1 VTSAFPPEDEAKG
14 PGPRSRVFVDWT
26 LRYGRWIWTCALLLA
41 IPATARTA
49 SLYMHLKSDV
59 EALLPRSAPSVLAVD
74 ELRARMPGLQHL
86 GVVVDT
92 GDAAHVAAGERFID
106 DLAAR
111 VRAYPPDMVRAVRL
125 GDHEERAFL
134 EAHAALYADPADL
147 RAVAERIE
155 ARRDWEVA
163 RETGA
168 SLDDDGDAPKL
179 DFSDIEAKYKAR
191 LPSKG
196 KADGDRYSS
205 EELHLVLMLIEVG
218 GFSSGSGQGA
228 LLDMVKGDI
237 AALGGTARYAPG
249 MKVGYSGDV
258 AISVEEL
265 SALLAD
271 LSISSLL
278 VIFAVIFV
286 IVVYYQWWRSV
297 LILVPPLLL
306 AAVYSFTIAS
316 LPPFGVTELNSNTAF
331 LGSIIVGNGINFG
344 IVLLARYVE
353 ERRSAAG
360 VRDALVTAVWSARAG
375 TLSAAAAASA
385 SYASLCITQ
394 FRGFRQ
400 FGIIGG
406 IGMVLSWGLAFL
418 LVPPLTAWL
427 DRGPETAPRPRRE
440 ATRIVSVVASLVARF
455 RVPVVALGVAL
466 TVAAL
471 VLVRGFSMRQVEY
484 DFSKLRRA
492 DTWVSGEG
500 YWGGRMDELLGTY
513 LTPVVFLG
521 DDPGEMRALEA
532 AAKERVKTPPLADMV
547 SELRGVSDVLPPDQ
561 DAKIALA
568 ARIREDMTPKMRSL
582 LAPDK
587 RDEIERL
594 LGAED
599 LRPITAADLPARFT
613 IALRE
618 HDGSMGKTVLV
629 FPRPSKALWEGPP
642 LVAFVG
648 ALRDLARAASP
659 DHPARVAGSLP
670 ISADI
675 LASIQRDGPIASLA
689 AFMGVVA
696 VTVILLRLRAPTLYV
711 VGALAVGVVWLAGA
725 TMALGVKINF
735 ANFIA
740 FPITFGI
747 GVDYAVN
754 VISRY
759 VQDGRRDIV
768 AAVRT
773 TGSAVAL
780 CSLTTT
786 IGYASLLVAENRALY
801 LFGLVAVLGEIA
813 CLTAA
818 LTFMPAAILVIE
830 KTSRDPGGAP
840 RPAE

>member
-1 VTSAFPPEDEAKG
+1 VSAAGFG
-14 PGPRSRVFVDWT
+14 RTGGFVDWT
-26 LRYGRWIWTCALLLA
+26 LRHGRLLWILAVLLA

-49 SLYMHLKSDV
+49 SLYIHLKSDV
-59 EALLPRSAPSVLAVD
+59 EELLPRSAPSVLAVD

-86 GVVVDT
+86 GVLVDV
-92 GDAAHVAAGERFID
+92 GDPAYLAAGERFID
-106 DLAAR
+106 DLAAK
-111 VRAYPPDMVRAVRL
+111 VRAYPSDMVRAVRV
-125 GDHEERAFL
+125 GNHDERAFL
-134 EAHAALYADPADL
+134 EAHAALYADLGDL
-147 RAVAERIE
+147 RTIAERIE

-163 RETGA
+163 HETGA
-168 SLDDDGDAPKL
+168 SLDDDGEAPKL
-179 DFSDIEAKYKAR
+179 DFSDIEATYKAR
-191 LPSKG
+191 LPAKG
-196 KADGDRYSS
+196 ATDGDRYSS
-205 EELHLVLMLIEVG
+205 KALHLTLMLIEVG
-218 GFSSGSGQGA
+218 GFSSGSGQGV
-228 LLDMVKGDI
+228 LLDKVKADI
-237 AALGGTARYAPG
+237 AALGGTDHYAPG

-271 LSISSLL
+271 LSISSVL
-278 VIFAVIFV
+278 VIFAVVAV
-286 IVVYYQWWRSV
+286 IVLYYKWWRSV

-306 AAVYSFTIAS
+306 AAVYSFAIAS

-353 ERRSAAG
+353 ERRRAAG

-375 TLSAAAAASA
+375 TLSAALAASV

-406 IGMVLSWGLAFL
+406 IGMVLSWVLAFV

-440 ATRIVSVVASLVARF
+440 SAGIVSAVAKVVARF
-455 RVPVVALGVAL
+455 RVPVAVAGVAITL
-466 TVAAL
+466 GAL
-471 VLVRGFSMRQVEY
+471 ATVRGFSMRQVEY

-513 LTPVVFLG
+513 LTPVVLLG
-521 DDPGEMRALEA
+521 DDPGEMAAIEA
-532 AAKERVKTPPLADMV
+532 AAKERVKEPPLADMV
-547 SELRGVSDVLPPDQ
+547 SELRGASDVLPDHQ
-561 DAKIALA
+561 EAKIVEA

-582 LAPDK
+582 LAPGK
-587 RDEIERL
+587 RDEVDRL

-599 LRPITAADLPARFT
+599 LKPITAADLPPRFT
-613 IALRE
+613 VAMRE
-618 HDGSMGKTVLV
+618 HDRSMGKTVLV

-648 ALRDLARAASP
+648 ALRDLASVASP
-659 DHPARVAGSLP
+659 ERPARVAGSLP

-675 LASIQRDGPIASLA
+675 LASIQRDGPIASGA
-689 AFMGVVA
+689 AFLGVVI
-696 VTVILLRLRAPTLYV
+696 VTVLLLRFRASTLYV
-711 VGALAVGVVWLAGA
+711 VGALAVGVLWLAGA
-725 TMALGVKINF
+725 TMVLGVKINF

-754 VISRY
+754 VISRH
-759 VQDGRRDIV
+759 VQDGRRDIM

-786 IGYASLLVAENRALY
+786 IGYASLLVAENRALF
-801 LFGLVAVLGEIA
+801 LFGLVAVLGEVA

-818 LTFMPAAILVIE
+818 LTFMPAVILVIE
-830 KTSRDPGGAP
+830 RTSRGRAGAP
-840 RPAE
+840 RPAQ